1 VLGHK
6 LKRKRALEGYEDYEA
21 LPKEKH
27 HKKEHI
33 DNLKTSLKKI
43 ADEQHDI
50 GFLQMLSSSTETGEF
65 RSVNKSQIVDVEK
78 CQC

>member
-1 VLGHK
+1 MLGRK

-33 DNLKTSLKKI
+33 DSLKTSLKKI
-43 ADEQHDI
+43 AADEQHDI

-65 RSVNKSQIVDVEK
+65 RKFE
-78 CQC
+78 